1 MQLPQCNFLCN
12 VFDKKWSLSLVY
24 STKLTDLKYTFCIMY
39 IETSIN
45 QQNKNQ
51 ANFMLSCNT
60 LYRVQLSNLAK
71 FHTNQIPAPSYSALT
86 R

>member
-1 MQLPQCNFLCN
+1 MQLPQYNFLCN
-12 VFDKKWSLSLVY
+12 VFDKKCSLSLVY

-60 LYRVQLSNLAK
+60 L
-71 FHTNQIPAPSYSALT
+71 I
-86 R
+86 